1 MKFSYLLRI
10 AIGLAIWMLG
20 ITGIFWIYSN
30 DVESKIPAV
39 KDFIDYYN
47 AHYNVSVLYDYK
59 ITANI
64 GDPIYFNDPL
74 EGLIKIGEVEL
85 PVKKQIYYYHFEI
98 GEVVLIEREDLKYWM
113 QKISQ
118 TSKFSRIK
126 LKKLDLAG
134 ENAEIFYDTN
144 AKTAYVQKI
153 STINKYN
160 IREKWM
166 VTFWINSYKRNY
178 VSEDLKFKYCNS
190 PNDIG
195 AVLSTLFDEN
205 TKARIMKKISNF
217 RDKYEEKFA
226 DLLVPFLKNR
236 LSDYYSLIEDD
247 ISTAF
252 ENHQDDFQEMF
263 ETLYEGKIQEEM
275 LPLVED
281 KTIPLFHEKLKPELM
296 KLGSELWESLPMW
309 SLGWKWVTGS
319 NEDVMKRF
327 DEWLVKDGY
336 PIINNHRD
344 ELIESV
350 EKIINDLVYDA
361 DIAEKFQEILQ
372 DFLSNP
378 KLADTLM
385 QMAKEIIIDNPET
398 AEFFKKLWESDEM
411 QNNLETVG
419 SWLEPLLVSLSDDI
433 MLDLSNP
440 GEQKIN
446 PNLVKVLRS
455 QILWKDDVWWV
466 VTSTKSGE
474 FLPVKS
480 GYIFK

>member
-1 MKFSYLLRI
+1 MKFTNLLRI
-10 AIGLAIWMLG
+10 IVGLAIWLLA
-20 ITGIFWIYSN
+20 ITGIFWIYTN

-39 KDFIDYYN
+39 QDFIDYYN
-47 AHYNVSVLYDYK
+47 EHYNISVLYDYK
-59 ITANI
+59 ITAKI

-74 EGLIKIGEVEL
+74 QGLIKIGEVEE
-85 PVKKQIYYYHFEI
+85 PAKKQMFFYHYKI
-98 GEVVLIEREDLKYWM
+98 GEVKLIEREDLKYWM

-118 TSKFSRIK
+118 TSQLPRIK
-126 LKKLDLAG
+126 LKKLELTG
-134 ENAEIFYDTN
+134 EKSEIFFDEQN
-144 AKTAYVQKI
+144 NTAYVQKI
-153 STINKYN
+153 SEISEYN

-205 TKARIMKKISNF
+205 TKARIMRKLNSF
-217 RDKYEEKFA
+217 RDKYEERFT
-226 DLLVPFLKNR
+226 DLFVPFLKNK
-236 LSDYYSLIEDD
+236 LNDYYALIEDD
-247 ISTAF
+247 IRIAF
-252 ENHQDDFQEMF
+252 DNHQVDFQEMF
-263 ETLYEGKIQEEM
+263 KTLYEGKIQEDFF
-275 LPLVED
+275 PLVED
-281 KTIPLFHEKLKPELM
+281 KAIPLFHEKLKPELM
-296 KLGSELWESLPMW
+296 ILGGELWGSLPMW
-309 SLGWKWVTGS
+309 SLGWKWVTGG

-350 EKIINDLVYDA
+350 EKIINGLFYDE

-378 KLADTLM
+378 KLADTLL
-385 QMAKEIIIDNPET
+385 QIAKEIIIDNPET
-398 AEFFKKLWESDEM
+398 AGFFKDLWESDEF
-411 QNNLETVG
+411 QDKLETAG
-419 SWLEPLLVSLSDDI
+419 SWLEPLLVTLSDDI

-440 GEQKIN
+440 GERKIN

-466 VTSTKSGE
+466 VTSTRPDE

-480 GYIFK
+480 GHIFK